1 MCQSCR
7 YPDKDRANTYRSAS
21 NARQDQ
27 VLINTGSQ
35 AQMLPALRF
44 EQCQPRFGKGVIS
57 SCKVLVVSE
66 VEMFDR
72 MVPIPIPAL
81 ASSPINK

>member
-7 YPDKDRANTYRSAS
+7 YPGKDQASRYCSAS

-27 VLINTGSQ
+27 VLIDTGSQ
-35 AQMLPALRF
+35 AQLLPALRS
-44 EQCQPRFGKGVIS
+44 EQCQPRLGKGIVS
-57 SCKVLVVSE
+57 PCKVLVVSE
-66 VEMFDR
+66 VELFDR

-81 ASSPINK
+81 